1 MLLFLTPSHQTH
13 QYLAS
18 VRKADNP
25 FLVCVCVFVMV
36 CVCVCVWLTA
46 TKASRKTRGELSKN
60 ADADYYGY
68 TGTGMRTME
77 SLYLWSRKVG
87 FGEEGEEGRGGWG
100 GGE

>member
-1 MLLFLTPSHQTH
+1 MYVCGRRECYYSHQTH

-25 FLVCVCVFVMV
+25 FLVCVCVCVVCV

-60 ADADYYGY
+60 VDADYYGY
-68 TGTGMRTME
+68 RDEDDGVIVPLE
-77 SLYLWSRKVG
+77 QEQENK
-87 FGEEGEEGRGGWG
+87 GGVWG
-100 GGE
+100 GG